1 MIFNHLKL
9 WLTAFLYS
17 LFLGGAVNAT
27 TIVLQPGPGLNDG
40 SDTGTQLAG
49 KDTGY
54 ANGAYTGSENLHWI
68 SNPTWAGPGR
78 AYFQFDPLS
87 EVSAGTV
94 VTSATLTLT
103 NLFRSNI
110 GWPRTETLTL
120 DTINSAW
127 SENSVSGYLP
137 TTAFASVSANPVSD
151 WALIDDPLAP
161 GNGAYL
167 GEVDFDVTSLVQSW
181 FDTPASNNGVSYGIG
196 GSAYP
201 YNTIDPYVFTSDAD
215 GALAA
220 YRPTLTIEFEG
231 GEAKVS
237 EPGGI
242 MMLGLGLAGIVVIRR
257 RCKAG

>member
-1 MIFNHLKL
+1 MASFRLRLSMVLIASCMLLPQVSEKAH
-9 WLTAFLYS
+9 AF
-17 LFLGGAVNAT
+17 V
-27 TIVLQPGPGLNDG
+27 
-40 SDTGTQLAG
+40 
-49 KDTGY
+49 
-54 ANGAYTGSENLHWI
+54 
-68 SNPTWAGPGR
+68 
-78 AYFQFDPLS
+78 
-87 EVSAGTV
+87 
-94 VTSATLTLT
+94 
-103 NLFRSNI
+103 I
-110 GWPRTETLTL
+110 GMEGVAP
-120 DTINSAW
+120 
-127 SENSVSGYLP
+127 P
-137 TTAFASVSANPVSD
+137 FASVSANPVSD